1 MMKVWAF
8 IDNEGRLCCALIPE
22 AVPQGVEP
30 TVFDVDSP
38 DDLILDGGI
47 IRMKTEEEKVEDLKK
62 VALLELKSVVY
73 SLLAPSDYVIIK
85 IAEATVIGEDVST
98 LKDYYKDVLGKR
110 ERVREWNERMK
121 RWIKEAKTVEEMNR
135 IFEEIRKMEVM

>member
-8 IDNEGRLCCALIPE
+8 IDSEGRLCCALFPE

-47 IRMKTEEEKVEDLKK
+47 IRVKTEEEKVEDLKK

-85 IAEATVIGEDVST
+85 IAEATVTGEDVST

-121 RWIKEAKTVEEMNR
+121 QRIEQAKTVEEMNR